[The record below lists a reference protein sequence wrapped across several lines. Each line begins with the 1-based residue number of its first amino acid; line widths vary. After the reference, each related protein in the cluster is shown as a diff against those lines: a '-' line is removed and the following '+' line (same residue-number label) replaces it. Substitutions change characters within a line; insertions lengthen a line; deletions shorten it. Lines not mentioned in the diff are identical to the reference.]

1 MHESIELYAEDAY
14 EQWLR
19 EEEQLREH
27 REKGYRTKGDQLYLP
42 WHKKLEVYHEIDPK
56 AAHGRE
62 PGDRKYIVINDTS
75 MIDKEQWPHVKA
87 VGYTIRKRT
96 EIKRKDGV
104 DVSETTVE
112 TNTWILS
119 RKMTAKEFG
128 KISRG
133 HWTIENKLHGVTD
146 YSFREDWS
154 TARKD
159 NAIENLAQMRKICYN
174 FMTLDPAVSGMTKKK
189 AFNYYRRNTDG
200 IIRLI
205 FTEIPKSEH
214 PES

>member
-1 MHESIELYAEDAY
+1 MSERCRCSQSNLHDFMNHFIVNVGWPIPAY
-14 EQWLR
+14 RAPFSGKFKQCVFHFL
-19 EEEQLREH
+19 
-27 REKGYRTKGDQLYLP
+27 LP
-42 WHKKLEVYHEIDPK
+42 FLLEYDLNVL
-56 AAHGRE
+56 ALG
-62 PGDRKYIVINDTS
+62 
-75 MIDKEQWPHVKA
+75 KA

-128 KISRG
+128 WIARG
-133 HWTIENKLHGVTD
+133 HWAIENKLHGVTD

>member
-1 MHESIELYAEDAY
+1 
-14 EQWLR
+14 LR
-19 EEEQLREH
+19 
-27 REKGYRTKGDQLYLP
+27 
-42 WHKKLEVYHEIDPK
+42 
-56 AAHGRE
+56 
-62 PGDRKYIVINDTS
+62 
-75 MIDKEQWPHVKA
+75 
-87 VGYTIRKRT
+87 
-96 EIKRKDGV
+96 IKRKTDV
-104 DVSETTVE
+104 DMEIAE
-112 TNTWILS
+112 KLKNIRIWILS

-133 HWTIENKLHGVTD
+133 HWAIENKLHGVTD

-174 FMTLDPAVSGMTKKK
+174 FMTLDPAVSEMTKKK

-205 FTEIPKSEH
+205 FTEIPKTEH